1 MADKY
6 KVLKNTAVRKKR
18 SSSGATIKTLSRG
31 KEVTV
36 YKTLEG
42 DSNQQYGNISKKG
55 SQWVLMDNLKKIGSS
70 DDKNKKSY
78 SVGTD
83 ADVMDKAKDVT
94 PRGTSEASYD
104 KLIAKYSRA
113 FGSPSRFTSA
123 VDPTYGFS
131 LDTPGRVVEQ
141 TWLTDSSIL
150 SLCPGKV
157 DYLPGFH
164 KSEKSL
170 FWSKIKGDLQ
180 NYNSTMFKRA
190 RRDKKM
196 DLNGQLYAFR
206 SAYGDY
212 MNVVNPMC
220 RTAANMMGIGELK
233 ATEIFAGATPGV
245 KINSFDYAFYTN
257 HCKTK
262 KADGIFATTKKA
274 LNTAVADNSYIHF
287 YANHPGTTS
296 SESIT
301 TEAGKSWLEEQIV
314 GSGTGLDMAARN
326 IEFLLGGFA
335 TIPSEARNDL
345 MAVLKD
351 ARGES
356 ELLGGF
362 ATIAKNYLQGGR
374 LVFPK
379 MITGMNY
386 EKTLKCELCFR
397 SIYGDKRSIFK
408 YVIVPCI
415 HLLAM
420 GTPKQLSSNM
430 YTYPYLVRAY
440 QKGSINMDLAFMNS
454 LEFSRGGS
462 EGTCWTVDGLPTEVI
477 ATFNITPLYSNMMVT
492 SAKNPFLFLGNTAM
506 LEYLGTMVGLDLKA
520 NNLSAKSQ
528 IAKSLLKNSVF
539 DIPTNLA
546 RGIVD
551 TKIMNEV
558 RKFSSISN

>member
-6 KVLKNTAVRKKR
+6 KVQKKTAVREKADPTSK
-18 SSSGATIKTLSRG
+18 TIKTLTSG

-36 YKTLEG
+36 YKTTEG
-42 DSNQQYGNISKKG
+42 KNNQHYGNIVEKG
-55 SQWVLMDNLKKIGSS
+55 SQWVLMTNLKKIGST
-70 DDKNKKSY
+70 DKKEKTNTN
-78 SVGTD
+78 VGTD
-83 ADVMDKAKDVT
+83 ADVLDKANK
-94 PRGTSEASYD
+94 EAPTGNDEGSYNE
-104 KLIAKYSRA
+104 LIRKYTRA
-113 FGSPSRFTSA
+113 FGSPSRFPSRI
-123 VDPTYGFS
+123 DPNYGS
-131 LDTPGRVVEQ
+131 STDAPGRIIEQ

-170 FWSKIKGDLQ
+170 FWSKVKGDLKGYGSAVWK
-180 NYNSTMFKRA
+180 NA

-196 DLNGQLYAFR
+196 DLNGQLYAFK
-206 SAYGDY
+206 SAYKDY
-212 MNVVNPMC
+212 INIVNPMC
-220 RTAANMMGIGELK
+220 RTAANMMGIGNLS
-233 ATEIFAGATPGV
+233 AADLFAGSTSGIS
-245 KINSFDYAFYTN
+245 INTFDYAFYTG
-257 HCKTK
+257 HCKSK
-262 KADGIFATTKKA
+262 KAGGLFAMTEKA
-274 LNTAVADNSYIHF
+274 LNTAVSDNSYIHF
-287 YANHPGTTS
+287 YTNHPGTVA

-301 TEAGKSWLEEQIV
+301 TESGKSWLEEQV
-314 GSGTGLDMAARN
+314 SGGSGLDMAARN

-335 TIPSEARNDL
+335 TIPSEAKNDL
-345 MAVLKD
+345 MKVLD
-351 ARGES
+351 ESRDES

-386 EKTLKCELCFR
+386 EKTIKCELCFR

-408 YVIVPCI
+408 FVIVPCI

-420 GTPKQLSSNM
+420 ATPKQLSSNM
-430 YTYPYLVRAY
+430 YTYPFLVRAY
-440 QKGSINMDLAFMNS
+440 QRGNINMDLAFMNS

-462 EGTCWTVDGLPTEVI
+462 DGTCWTVDGLPTEVI

-492 SAKNPFLFLGNTAM
+492 SASNPFLFLGNTAM
-506 LEYLGTMVGLDLKA
+506 MEYLGTMVGLDLKA
-520 NNLSAKSQ
+520 NNLAAKSQ
-528 IAKSLLKNSVF
+528 IAKNVISNAIF

-551 TKIMNEV
+551 TKIMNEI
-558 RKFSSISN
+558 RKFTSITN

>member
-6 KVLKNTAVRKKR
+6 KVLKKTAVRGKKDT
-18 SSSGATIKTLSRG
+18 SAKSIKTLTKG

-36 YKTLEG
+36 YTKSEG
-42 DSNQQYGNISKKG
+42 KNNQSFGNISKKG
-55 SQWVLMDNLKKIGSS
+55 SQWVLMDNLKKIGSGDS
-70 DDKNKKSY
+70 EGSKEWA
-78 SVGTD
+78 VGTD
-83 ADVMDKAKDVT
+83 ADVLDKA
-94 PRGTSEASYD
+94 GSEEPTGHNEGSYD
-104 KLIAKYSRA
+104 KLIRKYTRA
-113 FGSPSRFTSA
+113 FGSPSRFSSK
-123 VDPTYGFS
+123 VDPNYGDS
-131 LDTPGRVVEQ
+131 DEQPGRIVEQ

-170 FWSKIKGDLQ
+170 FWDKVKGDMKDYSKAL
-180 NYNSTMFKRA
+180 FKKGK
-190 RRDKKM
+190 RDNKR

-206 SAYGDY
+206 SAYADY

-220 RTAANMMGIGELK
+220 RTAANMMGIGELN
-233 ATEIFAGATPGV
+233 AGDLFEGATPGIR
-245 KINSFDYAFYTN
+245 INTFDYAYYTG
-257 HCKTK
+257 HCKSQQ
-262 KADGIFATTKKA
+262 ASGIFEVTKRA
-274 LNTAVADNSYIHF
+274 LNTAVAENSYIHF
-287 YANHPGTTS
+287 YANHPGTVAN
-296 SESIT
+296 ESIT

-335 TIPSEARNDL
+335 SIPSEARSDL
-345 MAVLKD
+345 MKVLQE

-386 EKTLKCELCFR
+386 EKTIKCELCFR
-397 SIYGDKRSIFK
+397 SVYGDKRSIFK
-408 YVIVPCI
+408 FVIVPCI

-420 GTPKQLSSNM
+420 ATPKQLSSNM

-440 QKGSINMDLAFMNS
+440 QRGNVNMDLAFMNS
-454 LEFSRGGS
+454 LEFNRGGS

-506 LEYLGTMVGLDLKA
+506 MEYLGTMVGLDLKA
-520 NNLSAKSQ
+520 NNLSKKSQ
-528 IAKSLLKNSVF
+528 IAKNVLRNSVF
-539 DIPTNLA
+539 DIPSNLA
-546 RGIVD
+546 RGVAD
-551 TKIMNEV
+551 MKIMNEV
-558 RKFSSISN
+558 RKFTSISN